1 MKDKEL
7 IRIWLE
13 AIYGGLGIV
22 LLAALMI
29 YIGGHIG

>member
-1 MKDKEL
+1 MKNKEL
-7 IRIWLE
+7 RIWLE

>member
-7 IRIWLE
+7 RIWPE